1 MSVIVFADCFI
12 FSRDVGGV
20 NSGFIEVRCSIIF
33 SSSDMKVSHSEEVKM
48 FRVVTLC
55 LGSVRGGRGYY
66 CVTNVRRFAPRL
78 ARSPHSPVVD
88 EPLDPL

>member
-48 FRVVTLC
+48 FRVVTPSSMNLWIH
-55 LGSVRGGRGYY
+55 SERG
-66 CVTNVRRFAPRL
+66 TRRR
-78 ARSPHSPVVD
+78 
-88 EPLDPL
+88 